1 MSATPTPAQSPIA
14 INVRAAASMAS
25 VSRKQIRAWCRLWRS
40 TRGRA
45 GLRHA
50 RPAARLILIFPSD
63 LASFLSSSVPR

>member
-1 MSATPTPAQSPIA
+1 MTATQSPIA
-14 INVRAAASMAS
+14 INVRAAAELAS
-25 VSRKQIRAWCRLWRS
+25 VSRKQIRAWCRLWRA

-63 LASFLSSSVPR
+63 LASFLLSAVPR